1 MIVPVG
7 RDGWQEWWREWYIGR
22 GTEVRI
28 PLLLSARPNRDKVKS
43 SYVSMKNAV
52 IRPLLVL
59 VCVLSASASL
69 SAQNPAPS
77 QPAPPQPAPQTQT
90 PPAQPADG
98 QNPAA
103 PQLQQRGPD
112 GEPVQNGD
120 QGQFTIKV
128 PVNEVYLEFAV
139 TDKHGHFIRDLQQ
152 NQFALLDD
160 HKAPAQ
166 VFSFTQQTNLP
177 LRVGIL
183 IDTSTSIRQRFQFEQ
198 QAATSFLLEI
208 LRPASDKAFV
218 EGFDVVPDY
227 KQGWTNNVDALTAGI
242 QGLRPG
248 GGTALYDAVYSA
260 CRDKLLT
267 SRGAEPVRK
276 AIVLVSDGDDNQS
289 HAYLEDAIKECQRAE
304 TIVYAISTNVSPSRD
319 RGDDILEKIAV
330 ATGGK
335 AFFPTRIEDMGN
347 SFGEIQEELRSQYA
361 LVYKPADFMAN
372 GAFRPI
378 YLYCLDR
385 RYTVRVREGYFA
397 PKG

>member
-1 MIVPVG
+1 M
-7 RDGWQEWWREWYIGR
+7 
-22 GTEVRI
+22 
-28 PLLLSARPNRDKVKS
+28 
-43 SYVSMKNAV
+43 
-52 IRPLLVL
+52 IRPLLAL
-59 VCVLSASASL
+59 ACALSATGL
-69 SAQNPAPS
+69 LAQTTEAPAPAPGANTTA
-77 QPAPPQPAPQTQT
+77 PAAGAAGPGASA
-90 PPAQPADG
+90 PAQQTAPNG
-98 QNPAA
+98 QNP
-103 PQLQQRGPD
+103 QQS
-112 GEPVQNGD
+112 GD
-120 QGQFTIKV
+120 QGQFTITV

-139 TDKHGHFIRDLQQ
+139 TDKHGHFIKNLQQ

-166 VFSFTQQTNLP
+166 VYSFTQQTNLP

-208 LRPASDKAFV
+208 LRPQSDKAFI
-218 EGFDVVPDY
+218 EGFDVTPDY
-227 KQGWTNNVDALTAGI
+227 KQDWTNNLDALTEGI
-242 QGLRPG
+242 RDMRSG

-267 SRGAEPVRK
+267 SRGQEPVRK

-304 TIVYAISTNVSPSRD
+304 TIIYAISTDNSPTRD
-319 RGDDILEKIAV
+319 RGDQVLEKMAQ

-335 AFFPTRIEDMGN
+335 AFFPPRMEDMAN
-347 SFGEIQEELRSQYA
+347 SFALIQEELRSQYA
-361 LVYKPADFMAN
+361 LVYKPADFQAN
-372 GAFRPI
+372 GEFRPI

-385 RYTVRVREGYFA
+385 RFMVRVREGYFA